1 MKKFIFEESFVS
13 YADLE
18 IYADSKDE
26 AITKYH
32 QGEWYDYSVSDF
44 TDTHKLK
51 EIREETEQYHD
62 L

>member
-26 AITKYH
+26 AITTAASTISEKRLPF
-32 QGEWYDYSVSDF
+32 EPNS
-44 TDTHKLK
+44 KK
-51 EIREETEQYHD
+51 
-62 L
+62 